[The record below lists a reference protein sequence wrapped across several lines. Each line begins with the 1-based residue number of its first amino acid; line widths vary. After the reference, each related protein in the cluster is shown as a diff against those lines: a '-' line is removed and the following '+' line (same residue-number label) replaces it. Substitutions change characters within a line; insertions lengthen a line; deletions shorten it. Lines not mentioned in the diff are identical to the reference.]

1 MQGIAD
7 EVLTCALLSG
17 HEGMHRSP
25 GGASWNALA
34 EDPIS
39 PLVAGAASMHEI
51 FLAYIAAG
59 FTRDEALRIVIAFLT
74 K

>member
-1 MQGIAD
+1 MA
-7 EVLTCALLSG
+7 EEPRNL
-17 HEGMHRSP
+17 
-25 GGASWNALA
+25 
-34 EDPIS
+34 EDPVS
-39 PLVAGAASMHEI
+39 PLVAGASSMHEI